1 MFLCFIKDLPESIRP
16 SQTKLFAD
24 DSLLYKV
31 SESDSDRALLQRD
44 LSALEQW
51 EQTWQM
57 SFNRTKCIVMRISTK
72 KNKKVLHTQYQI
84 HGHTLDVVNIDKY
97 LGMTIKDDLSCD
109 AHIQNTVT
117 KANRTVGFLRRNLKE
132 CKLPVNDIAYKTMV
146 HQFWSMHHQ
155 SGTLYSGQYQVLG
168 AGATSSCAFCLQRLP
183 IQNSR
188 VRHQDARRPQ
198 VGTS

>member
-1 MFLCFIKDLPESIRP
+1 MFDYYGVRNQTNKWIETFLHHRNQQVDLDGVKSDTVEVMSGVSQGTVLGPLMFLCFIKDLPESIRP

-117 KANRTVGFLRRNLKE
+117 KAN
-132 CKLPVNDIAYKTMV
+132 
-146 HQFWSMHHQ
+146 
-155 SGTLYSGQYQVLG
+155 
-168 AGATSSCAFCLQRLP
+168 
-183 IQNSR
+183 
-188 VRHQDARRPQ
+188 
-198 VGTS
+198 